1 MNKEEIKN
9 VLCRVFNEKLG
20 IPLDE
25 EAFSKSYIELGI
37 NSILFVKLLINLEIE
52 LDIEFEEEIIN
63 INQMYTPDELIQ
75 YIYNNM

>member
-1 MNKEEIKN
+1 MDKEEIKN

-20 IPLDE
+20 ISLDE
-25 EAFSKSYIELGI
+25 EDFFKSYIELGI

-63 INQMYTPDELIQ
+63 INQMYTPDELIR
-75 YIYNNM
+75 YIYNLI

>member
-9 VLCRVFNEKLG
+9 VLYRVFSEKLG
-20 IPLDE
+20 ISLDE
-25 EAFSKSYIELGI
+25 EAFSKTYIELGI

-63 INQMYTPDELIQ
+63 INQMYTPNELVQ
-75 YIYNNM
+75 YIYNIM